1 MARSSFMDTLNQ
13 VAPNGGDD
21 GDDMGMEVPES
32 PKDDSRTALLPL
44 DFFQSKELK
53 PGAVCK
59 IKISRILEGQA
70 EVTYV
75 PHDEAPAP
83 GEEEEEIVE
92 DPEMAAYM
100 NE

>member
-1 MARSSFMDTLNQ
+1 METYNQ
-13 VAPNGGDD
+13 AQPNGADE
-21 GDDMGMEVPES
+21 GDDMGMDVPDQ
-32 PKDDSRTALLPL
+32 PKDESRTALLPL
-44 DFFQSKELK
+44 DFFQTKELK

-59 IKISRILEGQA
+59 IKISRILDGQA

-75 PHDEAPAP
+75 RHEEAPAP
-83 GEEEEEIVE
+83 GEEEEELVE